1 MVIRRVVAS
10 VAQRQVRH
18 IRPVPPPEAQGTV
31 AEVYAQCAQE
41 MQLIIPPVLLHSP
54 SPQAL
59 SGFWMLMREPL
70 LVVGSV
76 DRLAKEAVAAG
87 VSVVNICPYC
97 VDMHSTGMYALAGE
111 HDAEAVVADQHET
124 MADPRLRGL
133 VGWARTAHLV
143 DQPAETP
150 FPDAHRPELVG
161 VLVAFHYLTRMVNVF
176 LSSFLLPPGL
186 SPTARRRV
194 KHVIGQQLDRGLR
207 ARPSPGRSLP
217 LLPPAPFPP
226 DAAWAVGDPGIE
238 DAAARSYAA
247 LTQAGVRSLSPVV
260 RELVTHRLSSWR
272 GEETGLSRQWCEDLI
287 APLPQADQAAARLAL
302 LTALASY
309 QVDGNVVAEFRRH
322 HPTDRVLVEATAWAS
337 FAAAR
342 QVGAGHI
349 PVRAAG

>member
-18 IRPVPPPEAQGTV
+18 VRPVPPSAAQGTV

-59 SGFWMLMREPL
+59 SGFWTLMREPL

-111 HDAEAVVADQHET
+111 HDAEAVVADQPET
-124 MADPRLRGL
+124 MTDPRLREL
-133 VGWARTAHLV
+133 VEWARTAHLAE
-143 DQPAETP
+143 QPVEAP
-150 FPDAHRPELVG
+150 FAAAHRPEFIG

-194 KHVIGQQLDRGLR
+194 KHMIGQQLDRGLR
-207 ARPSPGRSLP
+207 ARPRPGRSLP
-217 LLPPAPFPP
+217 LLPPASLPP
-226 DAAWAVGDPGIE
+226 EAAWAVGDPTIE

-247 LTQAGVRSLSPVV
+247 LTEVGQRSLSPAV
-260 RELVTHRLSSWR
+260 REVVMHRLSTWR

-287 APLPQADQAAARLAL
+287 APLRPPDRAAARLAL

-309 QVDGNVVAEFRRH
+309 QVDGNVIAEFRRFH
-322 HPTDRVLVEATAWAS
+322 RADRVLVEATAWAS

-342 QVGAGHI
+342 KVGAGHV
-349 PVRAAG
+349 PVGTAG